1 MTRVQS
7 LMTLTEFKKDLK
19 MEKYITNRDDWKLK
33 FHMEDC
39 LSPKGMRHLR
49 FTGEQYN
56 KEGEMTNSST
66 YDFFLEENEVFTLAN
81 HLLK

>member
-1 MTRVQS
+1 MKT
-7 LMTLTEFKKDLK
+7 
-19 MEKYITNRDDWKLK
+19 EKYLTNRDDWKLK
-33 FHMEDC
+33 FQMEDC

-56 KEGEMTNSST
+56 EEGEMTNTSS

>member
-1 MTRVQS
+1 
-7 LMTLTEFKKDLK
+7 
-19 MEKYITNRDDWKLK
+19 
-33 FHMEDC
+33 
-39 LSPKGMRHLR
+39 MRHLR

>member
-1 MTRVQS
+1 MNIK
-7 LMTLTEFKKDLK
+7 E
-19 MEKYITNRDDWKLK
+19 YITNKDNWKLK

-49 FTGEQYN
+49 FTGEQYD
-56 KEGEMTNSST
+56 KEGNMTNSSS
-66 YDFFLEENEVFTLAN
+66 YDFFLQESEVFRLAN

>member
-1 MTRVQS
+1 MKIKEV
-7 LMTLTEFKKDLK
+7 L
-19 MEKYITNRDDWKLK
+19 TNRDDWKLK